1 MFKTP
6 FHLHVILADN
16 MIYRGAPGKKIMITK
31 SKELE

>member
-16 MIYRGAPGKKIMITK
+16 MIYRGALGKKNAK
-31 SKELE
+31 AKN